1 MGPDLDLFRLEDP
14 DQCRV
19 DTKSMLWIR
28 DPALY
33 FFDGRTRDPESFF
46 FRILNP
52 IQSLITIYKLIQSFL
67 GTYCY
72 LALHRQHWTT
82 LVQIPP
88 RQCEK
93 TLVKRGWGP
102 LFHGGSPIPLKISR
116 KKEGV
121 IKKA

>member
-19 DTKSMLWIR
+19 DTKNMLWIR

-33 FFDGRTRDPESFF
+33 FLTAGLGIRKVF
-46 FRILNP
+46 FRILDP
-52 IQSLITIYKLIQSFL
+52 TQSLVTIYKMIQSFF
-67 GTYCY
+67 GTWCY

-88 RQCEK
+88 RQCVK